1 MRRSEMEK
9 LRHGESQKREE
20 DAGAR
25 KVGKSRNTV
34 FFPMVCGSGESKSRL
49 AKAAGVEPSGQM
61 RNENLH
67 VFVARSI
74 FGSQNAQST
83 SGSDRF
89 WKLRRGKSASGCGA
103 KHIWKSTCA
112 NHHTSRCRPDVE
124 KVHAVVAPST
134 FGSQSVKKVKF

>member
-1 MRRSEMEK
+1 MEEVRREK
-9 LRHGESQKREE
+9 RCRCAKG
-20 DAGAR
+20 R
-25 KVGKSRNTV
+25 KVAKHCV
-34 FFPMVCGSGESKSRL
+34 FFSMVCGFGESKSRL

-67 VFVARSI
+67 AFVARSI
-74 FGSQNAQST
+74 LGSQNAQST

-89 WKLRRGKSASGCGA
+89 WKLRPGKSASGCCA

-124 KVHAVVAPST
+124 KVHAVVARST
-134 FGSQSVKKVKF
+134 FGSQKCQKSEGFKPILRC

>member
-9 LRHGESQKREE
+9 LRHGGSQKREE

-34 FFPMVCGSGESKSRL
+34 FFFSMVCGFGESKSRL

-67 VFVARSI
+67 AFVARSI
-74 FGSQNAQST
+74 LGSQNAQST

-89 WKLRRGKSASGCGA
+89 WKLRPGKSASGCCA

-124 KVHAVVAPST
+124 KVHAVVARST
-134 FGSQSVKKVKF
+134 FGSQKC